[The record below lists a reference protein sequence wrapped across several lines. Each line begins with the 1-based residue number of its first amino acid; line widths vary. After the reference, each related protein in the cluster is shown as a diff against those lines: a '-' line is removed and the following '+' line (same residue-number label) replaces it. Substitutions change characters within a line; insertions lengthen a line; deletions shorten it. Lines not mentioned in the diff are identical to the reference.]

1 MTFEPGAYKQD
12 IENGDFNM
20 TQNEGTTSMDAQALL
35 ELTRTRMPYGKYK
48 DRFLCD
54 LPEPYLVW
62 FHQKGFP
69 PGKLGAQLSAMYEI
83 KANGL
88 EYLLKPLKK

>member
-1 MTFEPGAYKQD
+1 
-12 IENGDFNM
+12 M
-20 TQNEGTTSMDAQALL
+20 TQGKGTPIMNSQVLV
-35 ELTRTRMPYGKYK
+35 ELATTRMPFGKYK

-62 FHQKGFP
+62 FYQKGFP
-69 PGKLGAQLSAMYEI
+69 PGKLGVQLSAMYEI

-88 EYLLKPLKK
+88 EYLLKPLKQLRQTDKQS